1 MKSFNKAMTAVE
13 GVRVGLKAFIFTY
26 LTAFVLSFIINI
38 SVIERIQD
46 YLQGTLSESVGFDFG
61 LVIKATSVIMNAS
74 VFNASGTIQLGL
86 LIFGALPL
94 FAFYMADRSDNE
106 KEGMDIVGTVIYVIA
121 SLVFT
126 LMLTIV
132 SFFTKG
138 HLLGMDINFV
148 SWRNVGMT
156 FIITLLIQVA
166 IGMNYNENRL
176 PGIIATRWM
185 VRLTVGFTSV
195 ISVVG
200 ILVLLLPYTRSVSLI
215 LLMILVL
222 VPNLAVYVFFMMFGV
237 SIGFNEPLQ
246 KLLAF
251 ANVDLS
257 YAAIPIWARLVLILL
272 FILFALFAITRIDK
286 QQFLKGLIGF
296 GVTFSLIS
304 LLMAYCTVI
313 DLGVVR
319 GLMDIRLGIN
329 PLQALIFP
337 LGGTMLVGVMYM
349 VSVRLMKTLKE

>member
-1 MKSFNKAMTAVE
+1 MKSFSKLMTAVE

-26 LTAFVLSFIINI
+26 LTAFVISFIINI

-74 VFNASGTIQLGL
+74 VFNSAGTIQLGL
-86 LIFGALPL
+86 LVFGALPL
-94 FAFYMADRSDNE
+94 LAFYLADRSDNQR
-106 KEGMDIVGTVIYVIA
+106 EGMDLIGAVIYVTA

-126 LMLTIV
+126 LLLTTV
-132 SFFTKG
+132 SYFTKG
-138 HLLGMDINFV
+138 YLLGMDINFV

-156 FIITLLIQVA
+156 FVITLLIQVA

-185 VRLTVGFTSV
+185 VWLTVGFTSI
-195 ISVVG
+195 ISMVG
-200 ILVLLLPYTRSVSLI
+200 ILVLLLPHTKSISLI
-215 LLMILVL
+215 LLTMLLL
-222 VPNLAVYVFFMMFGV
+222 VPNLAVYAFFMMFGV
-237 SIGFNEPLQ
+237 SIDFNESLQ

-251 ANVDLS
+251 GNIDLS
-257 YAAIPIWARLVLILL
+257 YSAIPIWARLALILL
-272 FILFALFAITRIDK
+272 FILFALFAIIKIDK
-286 QQFLKGLIGF
+286 NQYLKGLIGF

-337 LGGTMLVGVMYM
+337 LGGTMLIGALYKVTTKLIKV
-349 VSVRLMKTLKE
+349 LKE